1 MMKHNLNLDIAEAG
15 WLQALTSA
23 ETISAEVFT
32 HVLDYISAHET
43 IDFLQTGK
51 PVSVNLCLSN
61 DSEVHILNRN
71 FRGKDKPTNVLS
83 FANID
88 DDNFD
93 EDCQL
98 NDCIELGDIIIAL
111 ETMQREAAEQN
122 ISLHDHYCHLLTHG
136 LLHLSGYDHMEED
149 EAQEMESLETA
160 ILKQMNIA
168 NPYED

>member
-61 DSEVHILNRN
+61 DSEVHQRMSYLSRILMTTILM
-71 FRGKDKPTNVLS
+71 K
-83 FANID
+83 
-88 DDNFD
+88 
-93 EDCQL
+93 
-98 NDCIELGDIIIAL
+98 
-111 ETMQREAAEQN
+111 
-122 ISLHDHYCHLLTHG
+122 
-136 LLHLSGYDHMEED
+136 
-149 EAQEMESLETA
+149 TA
-160 ILKQMNIA
+160 S
-168 NPYED
+168 

>member
-1 MMKHNLNLDIAEAG
+1 MMKHNLYLDIAEAE
-15 WLQALTSA
+15 WLQALPSA
-23 ETISAEVFT
+23 ESVSAEVFDK
-32 HVLDYISAHET
+32 VMDYLSAHENLN
-43 IDFLQTGK
+43 FMQTGK
-51 PVSVNLCLSN
+51 PIVINLCLSN
-61 DSEVHILNRN
+61 DTEVHALNRS

-88 DDNFD
+88 DENFE
-93 EDCQL
+93 EDCRRSE
-98 NDCIELGDIIIAL
+98 DIELGDIIIAL

-149 EAQEMESLETA
+149 EAKEMEALETA